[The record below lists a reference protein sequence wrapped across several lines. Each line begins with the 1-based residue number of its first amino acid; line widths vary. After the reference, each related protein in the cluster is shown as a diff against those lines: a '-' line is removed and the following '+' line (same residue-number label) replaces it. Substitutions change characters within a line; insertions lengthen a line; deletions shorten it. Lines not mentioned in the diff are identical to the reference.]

1 MSEQNSVEAELVDL
15 RRVGPDEILALDT
28 PVMTASMRRL
38 LRRIDDPAS
47 SMGGYNPQR
56 DEDDSSS

>member
-1 MSEQNSVEAELVDL
+1 MSEQNSVEAELADL
-15 RRVGPDEILALDT
+15 RAVGPDEMLTMDAPI
-28 PVMTASMRRL
+28 VTASMRRL

-56 DEDDSSS
+56 DE

>member
-1 MSEQNSVEAELVDL
+1 VSEQNSVEAELADL
-15 RRVGPDEILALDT
+15 RSVGPDEILAMDD
-28 PVMTASMRRL
+28 PAVTASMRRL

-56 DEDDSSS
+56 GE

>member
-1 MSEQNSVEAELVDL
+1 VSEQNSVEAELADL
-15 RRVGPDEILALDT
+15 RAIGPDEILIMDA
-28 PVMTASMRRL
+28 PAVTASMRRL

-56 DEDDSSS
+56 GE